1 MYVLVREYVCKR
13 VHADRRHLMI
23 ERRPSKHKTIRI
35 SKQTRTT
42 VFALVVIIVIAFGSI
57 AQNRFL
63 FDSHSLRVW
72 FFDIGQGDG
81 TLIETPSGKKIL
93 VDAGPDASILMK
105 LGEVLWPWDRSL
117 DAIVI
122 THPDADHITGFVSVL
137 RRYRVGHVYE
147 TGVIAKTAVDTEIEK
162 LIREEQLPV
171 TIVRIGDSIPDADVK
186 LALVWPN
193 DVAVL
198 HAAGDRNNASVVIR
212 LSYGETTALLTGDAE
227 EPSEKL
233 FAPNVGP
240 VDVLK
245 VGHHGSAT
253 ATSQV
258 LLDLIR
264 PRMAVI
270 SVGVQNKYG
279 HPHPLILDRLM
290 NQSIQ
295 IFRTDLQG
303 DILMTSDS
311 GEPMVRAYPLLF

>member
-1 MYVLVREYVCKR
+1 
-13 VHADRRHLMI
+13 MI
-23 ERRPSKHKTIRI
+23 ERRPSKHKSIRI

-42 VFALVVIIVIAFGSI
+42 LFALIVIVVIAFGSI

-63 FDSHSLRVW
+63 FDAHALRVW

-81 TLIETPSGKKIL
+81 TLIETPNGKKIL

-105 LGEVLWPWDRSL
+105 LGEVLWPWDRSI

-162 LIREEQLPV
+162 LIRDEHLPV
-171 TIVRIGDSIPDADVK
+171 TIVRIGDSIPDADIQ
-186 LALVWPN
+186 LAVVWPS
-193 DVAVL
+193 DLAVS

-212 LSYGETTALLTGDAE
+212 LTYGETTVLLTGDAE

-233 FAPNVGP
+233 FASNVGA

-253 ATSQV
+253 ATSQL